1 MANQVQ
7 FNIQRIYLKDLSFES
22 PMTPDVFTNMSSSP
36 KVGFNFESNINNIT
50 DDIYE
55 LTLFFNVKAEVEDKT
70 LYLVEL
76 KQCGVFSIS
85 TDDEAMRKRFLNV
98 HCAEI
103 VYPYARE
110 NISNV
115 IRSIF
120 SHDSKPNICVINSA
134 SSDEGIEL
142 IRSYRVDIVD
152 APQGYPNA
160 LSRGYQYACNQGW
173 GDIPFCSDEPDC
185 MEREMWHLQSK
196 ESRFLEQHLK
206 NLEVL

>member
-1 MANQVQ
+1 MANPVQ

-115 IRSIF
+115 IQKGGFPPLFLSPIDFHTIYQNELDKRK
-120 SHDSKPNICVINSA
+120 DS
-134 SSDEGIEL
+134 
-142 IRSYRVDIVD
+142 
-152 APQGYPNA
+152 
-160 LSRGYQYACNQGW
+160 
-173 GDIPFCSDEPDC
+173 
-185 MEREMWHLQSK
+185 
-196 ESRFLEQHLK
+196 
-206 NLEVL
+206 

>member
-110 NISNV
+110 NISHV
-115 IRSIF
+115 IQKGGFPPLFLSPIDFHTIYQNELDKRK
-120 SHDSKPNICVINSA
+120 DS
-134 SSDEGIEL
+134 
-142 IRSYRVDIVD
+142 
-152 APQGYPNA
+152 
-160 LSRGYQYACNQGW
+160 
-173 GDIPFCSDEPDC
+173 
-185 MEREMWHLQSK
+185 
-196 ESRFLEQHLK
+196 
-206 NLEVL
+206 

>member
-85 TDDEAMRKRFLNV
+85 TDDDAMRKRFLNV

-115 IRSIF
+115 IQKGGFPPLFLSPIDFHTIYQNELDKRK
-120 SHDSKPNICVINSA
+120 DS
-134 SSDEGIEL
+134 
-142 IRSYRVDIVD
+142 
-152 APQGYPNA
+152 
-160 LSRGYQYACNQGW
+160 
-173 GDIPFCSDEPDC
+173 
-185 MEREMWHLQSK
+185 
-196 ESRFLEQHLK
+196 
-206 NLEVL
+206 

>member
-1 MANQVQ
+1 MSDNKVQ
-7 FNIQRIYLKDLSFES
+7 FNIQRVYMKDLSFES

-36 KVGFNFESNINNIT
+36 KVGFNFESNITNIT

-85 TDDEAMRKRFLNV
+85 TDDDAMRKRFLNV

-115 IRSIF
+115 IQKGGFPPLFLSPIDFHTIYQNELDKRK
-120 SHDSKPNICVINSA
+120 DS
-134 SSDEGIEL
+134 
-142 IRSYRVDIVD
+142 
-152 APQGYPNA
+152 
-160 LSRGYQYACNQGW
+160 
-173 GDIPFCSDEPDC
+173 
-185 MEREMWHLQSK
+185 
-196 ESRFLEQHLK
+196 
-206 NLEVL
+206 

>member
-1 MANQVQ
+1 MANKVQ

-36 KVGFNFESNINNIT
+36 KVGFNFESNINNII
-50 DDIYE
+50 DDTYE

-115 IRSIF
+115 IQKGGFPPLFLSPIDFHTIYQNELDKRK
-120 SHDSKPNICVINSA
+120 DS
-134 SSDEGIEL
+134 
-142 IRSYRVDIVD
+142 
-152 APQGYPNA
+152 
-160 LSRGYQYACNQGW
+160 
-173 GDIPFCSDEPDC
+173 
-185 MEREMWHLQSK
+185 
-196 ESRFLEQHLK
+196 
-206 NLEVL
+206 

>member
-85 TDDEAMRKRFLNV
+85 TDDDAMKKRFLNV

-103 VYPYARE
+103 IYPYARE

-115 IRSIF
+115 IQKGGFPPLFLSPIDFHTIYQNELDKRK
-120 SHDSKPNICVINSA
+120 DS
-134 SSDEGIEL
+134 
-142 IRSYRVDIVD
+142 
-152 APQGYPNA
+152 
-160 LSRGYQYACNQGW
+160 
-173 GDIPFCSDEPDC
+173 
-185 MEREMWHLQSK
+185 
-196 ESRFLEQHLK
+196 
-206 NLEVL
+206 

>member
-36 KVGFNFESNINNIT
+36 KVGFNFESNINNIN

-85 TDDEAMRKRFLNV
+85 TDDDAMRKRFLNV

-110 NISNV
+110 NISSV
-115 IRSIF
+115 IQKGGFPPLFLSPIDFHTIYQNELDKRK
-120 SHDSKPNICVINSA
+120 DS
-134 SSDEGIEL
+134 
-142 IRSYRVDIVD
+142 
-152 APQGYPNA
+152 
-160 LSRGYQYACNQGW
+160 
-173 GDIPFCSDEPDC
+173 
-185 MEREMWHLQSK
+185 
-196 ESRFLEQHLK
+196 
-206 NLEVL
+206 

>member
-36 KVGFNFESNINNIT
+36 KVGFNFESNITNIT

-85 TDDEAMRKRFLNV
+85 TDDEEMRKRFLNV

-115 IRSIF
+115 IQKGGFPPLFLSPIDFHTIYQNELDKRK
-120 SHDSKPNICVINSA
+120 DS
-134 SSDEGIEL
+134 
-142 IRSYRVDIVD
+142 
-152 APQGYPNA
+152 
-160 LSRGYQYACNQGW
+160 
-173 GDIPFCSDEPDC
+173 
-185 MEREMWHLQSK
+185 
-196 ESRFLEQHLK
+196 
-206 NLEVL
+206 